1 LPEKEKDQFLL
12 EVKKEQLAGVT
23 KNAVKNQIAT
33 GLDEERSAEILLR
46 IAQLFYLE
54 QFGNDP
60 IAEGIFD
67 PEDTLLEG
75 LSISEDFE
83 EMKNLFDVLK
93 SLVKQPPF
101 TAKRSKKGS
110 KKNEAETDLS
120 QVPEDL

>member
-1 LPEKEKDQFLL
+1 LPDEEKDQFLL

-23 KNAVKNQIAT
+23 KNAVKDQISA

-46 IAQLFYLE
+46 IAQLFYFE

-60 IAEGIFD
+60 IAENIFD

-93 SLVKQPPF
+93 ALIKQPPF

-110 KKNEAETDLS
+110 KKSEAETDLS